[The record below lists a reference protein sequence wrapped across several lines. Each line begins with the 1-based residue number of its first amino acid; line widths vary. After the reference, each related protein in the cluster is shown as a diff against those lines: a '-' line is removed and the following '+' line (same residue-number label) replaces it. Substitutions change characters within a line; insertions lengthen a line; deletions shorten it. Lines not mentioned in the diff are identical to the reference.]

1 MVVGRGR
8 MVEALGR
15 GIPVRSTS
23 FRRGYLGAVRP
34 GAGRDGR
41 RFLDVLGWEQ
51 LTAAEQAAALGGA
64 CLGLAA
70 WLLARALFGGRR
82 HR

>member
-1 MVVGRGR
+1 MT
-8 MVEALGR
+8 A
-15 GIPVRSTS
+15 
-23 FRRGYLGAVRP
+23 A
-34 GAGRDGR
+34 
-41 RFLDVLGWEQ
+41 FLDFLGWEK

-70 WLLARALFGGRR
+70 WLLARAVVSGRR